1 MSIEVMKFAL
11 GALEDIFGKNKVDV
25 GAITA
30 LRQAIKQAGKQK
42 PVAWLHRMDNTEGIK
57 SNGKGVVFI
66 DEYRPHPF
74 GLVGVDF
81 DESYPITS
89 TPLYTSAQQQ
99 KPWVGLTDKEINSVM
114 ETSKNLEGGLVLPY
128 GYARDIEAKLK
139 EKNNG

>member
-30 LRQAIKQAGKQK
+30 LRQAIKQAEKKK

-57 SNGKGVVFI
+57 SNGKGVVLI

-89 TPLYTSAQQQ
+89 TPLYAAPPAR
-99 KPWVGLTDKEINSVM
+99 KWVGLTPEDYDSMRPRV
-114 ETSKNLEGGLVLPY
+114 PY
-128 GYARDIEAKLK
+128 VVNDFSFADVAAIVEDKLK
-139 EKNNG
+139 EKNT